1 MARKV
6 GYLYKTEKGIDD
18 AKLATRITLGVN
30 LTTGEQ
36 LIGAGRTVFAKVV
49 ALRAGTDDKQATAVT
64 VVYNATTRAFETDDD
79 LIFNSDSATADRTTT
94 DIFSSEAMTVDQVL
108 KIIPYGDSSESEQWM
123 AEQSGA
129 GSSLIYLTTDNAGLS
144 FNDGAKYDRPGGTG
158 TALTVSDTY
167 YIATP
172 WNTRI
177 VAPANHFG
185 YFVQDGTDWYKSII
199 KFYVKPSMNYPAGAG
214 TGITTFTCYMDK
226 ADTSLNLGTNTAF
239 PTNIKCLSKV
249 FDSANA
255 GTNSLN
261 YWNGRLFEASYDTGA
276 NIIYLDHPS
285 F

>member
-123 AEQSGA
+123 AEQSGSG
-129 GSSLIYLTTDNAGLS
+129 GSTRVLVRLNADSVSTNAGEYAGDIVTRRTSTGNIVTGGANVTIWAPQVEEGALPLTGVLS
-144 FNDGAKYDRPGGTG
+144 GR
-158 TALTVSDTY
+158 
-167 YIATP
+167 
-172 WNTRI
+172 
-177 VAPANHFG
+177 
-185 YFVQDGTDWYKSII
+185 
-199 KFYVKPSMNYPAGAG
+199 FYR
-214 TGITTFTCYMDK
+214 
-226 ADTSLNLGTNTAF
+226 ADSVDNV
-239 PTNIKCLSKV
+239 TNIADAFDALEPAPNTIYEIQPSV
-249 FDSANA
+249 FL
-255 GTNSLN
+255 GV
-261 YWNGRLFEASYDTGA
+261 
-276 NIIYLDHPS
+276 
-285 F
+285 